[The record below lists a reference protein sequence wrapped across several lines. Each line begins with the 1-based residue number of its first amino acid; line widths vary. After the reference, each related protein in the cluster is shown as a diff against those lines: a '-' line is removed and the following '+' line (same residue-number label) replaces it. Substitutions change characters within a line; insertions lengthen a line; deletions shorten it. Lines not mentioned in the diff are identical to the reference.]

1 MGQIA
6 CMALLAVG
14 DMPAVAVG
22 NILKGATVIL
32 IGICVSQYATK
43 VLRAALGTSSVGEV
57 TIVVNVVRAIIA
69 FTVAYFIAEN
79 FFNVQLDG
87 IARALGITTLVVS
100 LGLQDLIKNVVS
112 GIEIVASRLLS
123 VGDHIEIGDA
133 RGEVV
138 DVNWRQTTMRDKDNN
153 YHVIPNSA
161 LMSGTYVHLRGKM
174 ARRYV
179 FECDI
184 KPGLDLP
191 RVAGDIECL
200 ADEALDDC
208 GWRSKEHTEVRF
220 IGSTAN
226 GVRTSIR
233 IFLKDIEYTTR
244 SMDVVMRAIGQRGY
258 LADWTNENPVQEQW
272 R

>member
-1 MGQIA
+1 MDTTIE
-6 CMALLAVG
+6 AVSDFANG
-14 DMPAVAVG
+14 SD
-22 NILKGATVIL
+22 L
-32 IGICVSQYATK
+32 
-43 VLRAALGTSSVGEV
+43 
-57 TIVVNVVRAIIA
+57 RAIIA
-69 FTVAYFIAEN
+69 AAIILVIITIVSHLLTKLIRRVMQTDGVALPSATILVNIGRIVVWVVGLSIMLSSCFGVDMNALLAALG
-79 FFNVQLDG
+79 VGG
-87 IARALGITTLVVS
+87 IAVS
-100 LGLQDLIKNVVS
+100 LGLQDTIKNFIGGLQVTLM
-112 GIEIVASRLLS
+112 GIVKP
-123 VGDHIEIGDA
+123 GDHVLVEGVEGI
-133 RGEVV
+133 VQ

-161 LMSGTYVHLRGKM
+161 LTSGMYVHLRGKM

-208 GWRSKEHTEVRF
+208 GWRSSEHTEVRF

-258 LADWTNENPVQEQW
+258 LADWTNENPIQEQW